1 MASLLDKIID
11 EMTKDNYFN
20 NFQIKRKVMS
30 FVQRTEYGKNII
42 LIDHWKNCDS
52 QLVVY
57 PIYIVRYEKLSVWFE
72 KFSFK
77 SLKDQRNNGYVS
89 FSGEMLHTDDK
100 FYFYKDESNFIKEV
114 KKLTECV
121 KKSSRTVFNAYS
133 SLEKAY
139 NMEIEPI
146 LSGTKELPDIGADWF
161 FENLT
166 LCRLVHPEN
175 YERLK
180 EIHLKQARY
189 MYDRGEPN
197 ITAYYDRLDEIL
209 TYLENL
215 DLKG

>member
-1 MASLLDKIID
+1 
-11 EMTKDNYFN
+11 
-20 NFQIKRKVMS
+20 MS
-30 FVQRTEYGKNII
+30 F
-42 LIDHWKNCDS
+42 C
-52 QLVVY
+52 
-57 PIYIVRYEKLSVWFE
+57 
-72 KFSFK
+72 
-77 SLKDQRNNGYVS
+77 
-89 FSGEMLHTDDK
+89 GEMLHTDDK

-121 KKSSRTVFNAYS
+121 KKASRTVFDAYS

-139 NMEIEPI
+139 DMEIEPI
-146 LSGTKELPDIGADWF
+146 LNGTKELPDIGADWF

-215 DLKG
+215 NLKG